1 MVLLLFVGQFFFLFG
16 SRIANFISWGR
27 TRTRRRG
34 STPPMITTMEVRR
47 EGAAGGMNTSL
58 VLGVGV
64 GERDPDVA
72 DSVAYL
78 TGQWFLF

>member
-1 MVLLLFVGQFFFLFG
+1 MGTDAHRKKRKHSPDDCHHGGKAGEG
-16 SRIANFISWGR
+16 SRW
-27 TRTRRRG
+27 
-34 STPPMITTMEVRR
+34 EDV
-47 EGAAGGMNTSL
+47 SL

>member
-1 MVLLLFVGQFFFLFG
+1 
-16 SRIANFISWGR
+16 
-27 TRTRRRG
+27 
-34 STPPMITTMEVRR
+34 MITTMEVRMGKGSR
-47 EGAAGGMNTSL
+47 WDKHITG
-58 VLGVGV
+58 LGVGV

>member
-1 MVLLLFVGQFFFLFG
+1 
-16 SRIANFISWGR
+16 
-27 TRTRRRG
+27 
-34 STPPMITTMEVRR
+34 MITTMEVRLG
-47 EGAAGGMNTSL
+47 EGHRGTNTSL

>member
-1 MVLLLFVGQFFFLFG
+1 
-16 SRIANFISWGR
+16 
-27 TRTRRRG
+27 
-34 STPPMITTMEVRR
+34 MITTMEVRM
-47 EGAAGGMNTSL
+47 GKSTAGTNTSL

-64 GERDPDVA
+64 GASDPDVA

>member
-1 MVLLLFVGQFFFLFG
+1 M
-16 SRIANFISWGR
+16 IA
-27 TRTRRRG
+27 
-34 STPPMITTMEVRR
+34 TMEVRLAR
-47 EGAAGGMNTSL
+47 AAGGINTSL

-78 TGQWFLF
+78 TGEWFLF